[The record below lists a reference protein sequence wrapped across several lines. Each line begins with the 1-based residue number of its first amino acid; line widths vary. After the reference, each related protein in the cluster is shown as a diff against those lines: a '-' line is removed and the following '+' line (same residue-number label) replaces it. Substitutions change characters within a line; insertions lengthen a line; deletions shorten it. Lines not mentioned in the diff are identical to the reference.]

1 MKRTILIWSIC
12 SVLLVALIFNQNAGA
27 AEKKPVKAS
36 SGKQVIDISGEWD
49 AIVENLGA
57 YSRYGT
63 YPQTYKITQKGS
75 SFTGIRM
82 KDDPGRMYLK
92 AGEKFM
98 GGEVDENGVKKI
110 ELFDD
115 VGSRIPAVCKI
126 SEAGKK
132 INIDAFD
139 SVLPTHSQ
147 LVRVTMI
154 KK

>member
-1 MKRTILIWSIC
+1 MTIWMIC
-12 SVLLVALIFNQNAGA
+12 FVALIAWTGLVFGKTAKPA
-27 AEKKPVKAS
+27 AMKTVKLPN
-36 SGKQVIDISGEWD
+36 GKQVIAISGEWD

-63 YPQTYKITQKGS
+63 YPQIYKITQKGS

-98 GGEVDENGVKKI
+98 EGEVDENGVKKI

-132 INIDAFD
+132 MNIDAFD

-147 LVRVTMI
+147 LVRITMI